1 MVQCKLPASTYLFSL
16 LILIILIIV
25 LFILIIVLVL
35 PFLVSFG
42 PLHRAPHDA
51 AKHVSQRRFEPV
63 AEHHQHRRHV
73 LIAI

>member
-1 MVQCKLPASTYLFSL
+1 MVQCKLPASTSLFSL
-16 LILIILIIV
+16 LILIVV
-25 LFILIIVLVL
+25 LLLLLLIIVLVL
-35 PFLVSFG
+35 LFLLLFG